1 MEAGQALAESQPSES
16 LGDWQKRFDQQYNRY
31 KKQDSAFSEAFE
43 KELNKVERT
52 LRMTP
57 EKGSGTMPA
66 AESTEAS
73 KVSALP
79 TPTPE
84 EVVAAMR
91 KRSPGP
97 VTNRK
102 MLQREGGAGVFGN
115 VGMGSVS
122 GGGLESARLHSV
134 SYRKPSPTSFGSAA
148 PPPQLVTSRGWVD
161 STLASEKIL
170 KWK

>member
-122 GGGLESARLHSV
+122 GGGLL
-134 SYRKPSPTSFGSAA
+134 
-148 PPPQLVTSRGWVD
+148 
-161 STLASEKIL
+161 
-170 KWK
+170 